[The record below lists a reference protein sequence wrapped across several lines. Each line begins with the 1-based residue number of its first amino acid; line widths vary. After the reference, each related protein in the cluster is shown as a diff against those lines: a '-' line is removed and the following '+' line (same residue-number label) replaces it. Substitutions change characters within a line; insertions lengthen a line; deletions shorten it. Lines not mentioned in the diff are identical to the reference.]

1 MYKLESSPNR
11 KKGFKVCD
19 YLDSLLAL
27 HLENLLKSLICR
39 TQFHGSQGGLRC
51 AENGVTLERWAGPG
65 QNCGAENV
73 FQRHCPQL
81 YSWPLIPL
89 GTSLGAQGPFSFF

>member
-1 MYKLESSPNR
+1 MAL
-11 KKGFKVCD
+11 KGV
-19 YLDSLLAL
+19 YAV
-27 HLENLLKSLICR
+27 
-39 TQFHGSQGGLRC
+39 

-65 QNCGAENV
+65 QNFEAENV

-89 GTSLGAQGPFSFF
+89 GTSLGAQGLFPFFNYTEMPTFFRLLARLKAMLSPPFSLFRESEF